1 MVYLLAKLETL
12 KKRIAK
18 KKVPFEGRISNEY
31 LEAVVHAYEHFFF
44 HYKSS
49 DPLVIVRPISTLS
62 TGTSICRNTRKG

>member
-1 MVYLLAKLETL
+1 
-12 KKRIAK
+12 
-18 KKVPFEGRISNEY
+18 VPFEERISSAY
-31 LEAVVHAYEHFFF
+31 VKAIVGAYEHFFF